1 MSDEKWIID
10 SDHSMEGYFKDQMYE
25 PCRWEIEIFIEHME
39 DMLET
44 AQESLLTAKEQLK
57 NYAEAFEE
65 KKKDGTPE
73 DFLERLGKMHEAVD
87 HLREYIHE
95 TFFSEWTWDIN
106 E

>member
-10 SDHSMEGYFKDQMYE
+10 SDHTMEGYFKNQMYE
-25 PCRWEIEIFIEHME
+25 PVREEIESFIEDME
-39 DMLET
+39 GMLKT

-57 NYAEAFEE
+57 KYADAFEE

-73 DFLERLGKMHEAVD
+73 DFLERLRKMHEAVD
-87 HLREYIHE
+87 HLREYINE
-95 TFFSEWTWDIN
+95 TFFSEWTFDIN